1 MINGLKYILFLM
13 CLFVLGG
20 CFSAKERV
28 VYIPQRCDIIYPAYP
43 LPRGNAV
50 ENLKE
55 LAIYTEKLECSLDFC
70 INGENLIPNCKIE
83 R

>member
-1 MINGLKYILFLM
+1 MKTILSVLI
-13 CLFVLGG
+13 LLLLGG